1 MSQTKFNPPP
11 EMIAAAN
18 AVFMAM
24 AYTDTV
30 REVIEP
36 IQARLLQ
43 DNHYKMDINRFTRSE
58 GDAAEFTAL
67 HGIYCRKWSEL
78 YLIFDEDMTDLMI
91 KANYE
96 YQKAGF
102 KIELNYCP
110 LLVAESTQRE
120 AERLLIDVMEPVT
133 GLTTNKIL
141 TSKDGVNNFKKM
153 VDLTLRLL
161 APSVKN
167 NNKI

>member
-1 MSQTKFNPPP
+1 MKSASATFNPTP
-11 EMIAAAN
+11 EMIDAAK
-18 AVFMAM
+18 AVFLSM
-24 AYTDTV
+24 AYVETV

-36 IQARLLQ
+36 IQNRLLQ
-43 DNHYKMDINRFTRSE
+43 ENHYKMDINRFTRSE
-58 GDAAEFTAL
+58 GDAEQFTAL

-110 LLVAESTQRE
+110 LLVAESTERE
-120 AERLLIDVMEPVT
+120 AKRLLIDIMQPVT
-133 GLTTNKIL
+133 GMTTDNVL
-141 TSKDGVNNFKKM
+141 CSKNGLENYKKL
-153 VDLTLRLL
+153 VELTLRLL
-161 APSVKN
+161 APFCK
-167 NNKI
+167 